1 MTENRPRNSVSTSR
15 PMAGTKSVDAK
26 DAEKGKK
33 GRKGERERVKK
44 QGQ

>member
-1 MTENRPRNSVSTSR
+1 VGVVPPIAS
-15 PMAGTKSVDAK
+15 TKSVDAK